1 MHEKNALNQQKKFQK
16 AFKLNVGKKRIL
28 KNSGK
33 QKKRRFEK
41 NCKKAKKNCGKSVLK
56 KMREKKSI

>member
-1 MHEKNALNQQKKFQK
+1 
-16 AFKLNVGKKRIL
+16 VGKKRIL

-56 KMREKKSI
+56 KMQEKKSI